1 MVTSTPAR
9 DITDGGPDLVQFVD
23 GDGKR
28 LPTSAAN
35 ERYAPIVEA
44 LDSKDARTLYRDMV
58 LVRRLDAEGYA
69 LQRQGE
75 LGLWPSLLGQEGAQV
90 GAARAMGP
98 KDYAFPGYREHG
110 VAYVRGIRPAQMLQL
125 FRGVSHGGWDT
136 EEYRFH
142 LYTIVIGN
150 QMLHATGYAMGI
162 QRDHAVATGDPD
174 RDAAVIAFTGDG
186 GTSQGDYNEALNFAA
201 VANAPVVFFVQ
212 NNGYAISEPNSR
224 QFRIPPYQRAQG
236 FGLPGIRVDGN
247 DVLASYAVTKVALD
261 AARAGDGP
269 TLIEAFTYRLGAH
282 TTSDDP
288 TRYRDA
294 AEVDVWKEKDPVK
307 RMRGFL
313 LTRAHA
319 DREFFDQVDVEAD
332 DLAADMRAQCRAI
345 PDPALPTMFDHVYA
359 EEHKPLERE
368 RDQFAAYLASFEGV
382 SA

>member
-44 LDSKDARTLYRDMV
+44 LTSENARTLYRDMV

-136 EEYRFH
+136 EQYRFH
-142 LYTIVIGN
+142 FYTIVIGN

-261 AARAGDGP
+261 DARAGDGP

-294 AEVDVWKEKDPVK
+294 AEVDLWKEKDPVK

-345 PDPALPTMFDHVYA
+345 PEPELPTMFDHVYA